1 MRNYVIRAI
10 NKNKTIRFLI
20 GQTTGM
26 VQEIR
31 DIHES
36 SATGSAAMG
45 RLATIA
51 SMMGLASLQDDQSL
65 TISFDGKGPGGK
77 LVAVANADGFV
88 KVTATNPQADP
99 DSKYPGKLD
108 VGSFVGK
115 DGNLSVVKDLKM
127 KEPCVGLSEIVTG
140 EIAEDMANYF
150 FYSEQTPT
158 AIALGVLVDKDLSI
172 KAAGGIFIQVL
183 PDASEEDLDKLEE
196 AIKELKPVSELI
208 DGGLSPEEIL
218 STYFSKFEAEI
229 IATNEVG
236 LYCDCSRERIE
247 TGLESIGKNELESIL
262 KEDGKAEVVCD
273 FCKKT
278 YIFNEDDL
286 KNMINNA
293 K

>member
-10 NKNKTIRFLI
+10 NKNKTIRFFI
-20 GQTTGM
+20 GQTTDM

-31 DIHES
+31 NIHES

-99 DSKYPGKLD
+99 ESKYPGKLD
-108 VGSFVGK
+108 VGSFVGR

-127 KEPCVGLSEIVTG
+127 KEPYVGLSEIVTG

-172 KAAGGIFIQVL
+172 RAAGGKFIQVL
-183 PDASEEDLDKLEE
+183 PDASEEDLIKLED
-196 AIKELKPVSELI
+196 AIKGLKPVSELI

-218 STYFSKFEAEI
+218 SRYFSEFETEI

-247 TGLESIGKNELESIL
+247 TGLESIGKIELENIL

>member
-127 KEPCVGLSEIVTG
+127 KEPYVGLSEIVTG

>member
-20 GQTTGM
+20 GQTTDM

-77 LVAVANADGFV
+77 LVAVANSYGFV

-127 KEPCVGLSEIVTG
+127 KEPYVGLSEIVTG

-183 PDASEEDLDKLEE
+183 PDASEEDLVKLEE
-196 AIKELKPVSELI
+196 AIKKLKPVSELI

-218 STYFSKFEAEI
+218 STYFSEFEVEI

-236 LYCDCSRERIE
+236 LYCNCSRERIE

-262 KEDGKAEVVCD
+262 KEDGEAEVVCD

>member
-10 NKNKTIRFLI
+10 NKNKTIRFFI
-20 GQTTGM
+20 GQTTDM
-26 VQEIR
+26 VQKIR
-31 DIHES
+31 DIHQS
-36 SATGSAAMG
+36 SATGSAALG

-77 LVAVANADGFV
+77 LVAVAKSDGYV
-88 KVTATNPQADP
+88 KVTTTNPQADP

-108 VGSFVGK
+108 VGSFVGR
-115 DGNLSVVKDLKM
+115 DGNLSVIKDLKM
-127 KEPCVGLSEIVTG
+127 KEPYLGLSEIVTG

-158 AIALGVLVDKDLSI
+158 VIALGVLVDKDLSI

-183 PDASEEDLDKLEE
+183 PDVTEEDLSKLEE
-196 AIKELKPVSELI
+196 VIKKIKPVSELI
-208 DGGLSPEEIL
+208 DAGLSPEEIL
-218 STYFSKFEAEI
+218 SSYFSDFETEI
-229 IATNEVG
+229 ISTNEVG

-247 TGLESIGKNELESIL
+247 AGLESIGKKELENIL

-278 YIFNEDDL
+278 YLFNEVDL
-286 KNMINNA
+286 KDMINKA
-293 K
+293 R

>member
-20 GQTTGM
+20 GQTTDM

-51 SMMGLASLQDDQSL
+51 SMMGLASLQDDQSI

-127 KEPCVGLSEIVTG
+127 KEPYVGLSEIVTG

-183 PDASEEDLDKLEE
+183 PDASEEDLVKLEE

-218 STYFSKFEAEI
+218 STYFSEFEAEI

-262 KEDGKAEVVCD
+262 KEDGEAEVVCD